1 MYLEDLPMLRHL
13 SGFGSILQNLQSLQV
28 SRCRNL
34 INLVSPSMAKRLV
47 QLKEL
52 TVCSCDKVKEIVENE
67 GGEATDDEIL
77 FTKLQKLE
85 LSFLPNLKSFC
96 SARYTFKF
104 PCLIEMQVITCPKM
118 EFFCKGDSITE
129 SLQRVEMDYYHQRWE
144 NDLNTTIQKM
154 FMETNAEPMEED
166 FEEYGDFEEYWDFK
180 ELDPK
185 EEDSDDEVPDEEDDE
200 EGDSEEQHPNVED
213 SEGRSGSL
221 GPRS

>member
-1 MYLEDLPMLRHL
+1 MEGHAGETLPRLAIMYLEYLPMLRHL
-13 SGFGSILQNLQSLQV
+13 SGFGSILQNLQSLHV

-52 TVCSCDKVKEIVENE
+52 TVRSCDKVKEIVENE
-67 GGEATDDEIL
+67 GGEATGDEIL

-104 PCLIEMQVITCPKM
+104 PCLIEMQVIKCPKM

-129 SLQRVEMDYYHQRWE
+129 RLQRVKMGRYHQCWE

-154 FMETNAEPMEED
+154 FMETVHNNSPQ
-166 FEEYGDFEEYWDFK
+166 
-180 ELDPK
+180 LP
-185 EEDSDDEVPDEEDDE
+185 
-200 EGDSEEQHPNVED
+200 
-213 SEGRSGSL
+213 SL
-221 GPRS
+221 LTPSFPFTILCIL